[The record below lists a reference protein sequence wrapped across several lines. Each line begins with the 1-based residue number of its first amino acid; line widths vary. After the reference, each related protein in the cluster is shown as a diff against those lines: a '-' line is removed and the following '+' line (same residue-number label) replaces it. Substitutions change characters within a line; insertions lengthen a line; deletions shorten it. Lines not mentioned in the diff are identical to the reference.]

1 MLNTHRLSKTAA
13 AVSAVLA
20 SMSVCAAQALPE
32 MGMDIRVD
40 TDLTQLDLTQSAYA
54 AKNIA
59 FRMEGQNLTLDPK
72 DESLTFDS
80 NRRGICVYSAKDPKV
95 PSHLVIG
102 TNSTQDVT
110 VNVRTNNNR
119 DSDSA
124 GIVIL
129 RLHQD
134 ADGKLTSANAVGV
147 PSAEINGKNLTV
159 NVHNE
164 GTGEVRGINIQNN
177 TTTSDEFA
185 SLVINSENTVINVT
199 GKGKTVGLSAM
210 SEGRI
215 TVNGNLEINADKAII
230 ARGDSIT
237 TINKNGDKTVK
248 LNGDIDFTYNKVTSG
263 TKVDAT
269 IDITLSGTDSY
280 WVGNASTSTTSG
292 TPPEGYSDVHG
303 LKIKLRNQAQ
313 WMPTVVT
320 ATDTLHNIAINE
332 LKFDDG
338 VISLSKELVHRSL
351 NDATN

>member
-59 FRMEGQNLTLDPK
+59 FRMEGRNVTLDPK
-72 DESLTFDS
+72 DGSLTFDS

-110 VNVRTNNNR
+110 VNVRTNNNKN
-119 DSDSA
+119 SDSA

-129 RLHQD
+129 RTHVD
-134 ADGKLTSANAVGV
+134 ADGKQTSANAVGV
-147 PSAEINGKNLTV
+147 PSVEINGKNLTV

-177 TTTSDEFA
+177 TTTSDKFA

-199 GKGKTVGLSAM
+199 GKGKTVGLSVI
-210 SEGRI
+210 SQGRT

-248 LNGDIDFTYNKVTSG
+248 LNGDIDFTYNEVTSG

-269 IDITLSGTDSY
+269 IDITLSGADSY

-292 TPPEGYSDVHG
+292 IPPEGYSDVHG
-303 LKIKLRNQAQ
+303 LKIKLRNQANGCR
-313 WMPTVVT
+313 P
-320 ATDTLHNIAINE
+320 
-332 LKFDDG
+332 
-338 VISLSKELVHRSL
+338 
-351 NDATN
+351 

>member
-72 DESLTFDS
+72 NESLTFDS

-248 LNGDIDFTYNKVTSG
+248 LNGDIDFTYNKVTS
-263 TKVDAT
+263 
-269 IDITLSGTDSY
+269 
-280 WVGNASTSTTSG
+280 
-292 TPPEGYSDVHG
+292 
-303 LKIKLRNQAQ
+303 
-313 WMPTVVT
+313 
-320 ATDTLHNIAINE
+320 
-332 LKFDDG
+332 
-338 VISLSKELVHRSL
+338 
-351 NDATN
+351 